1 MAISKNYIV
10 IGGMKRCIRINHNAA
25 SIWCDLQNASMPTF
39 RSLLDPKRIA
49 NEDYKPSEI
58 IHLFY
63 AALVEGHRI
72 DTGVRASFSIE
83 DVGTWL
89 DDLDSLNIKPLVDE
103 LAGYFL
109 EPEALEIYKKAE
121 ELAKKKKPK
130 PKPKRKRRN
139 ESSKTSSSTAESN
152 PNEPES

>member
-1 MAISKNYIV
+1 
-10 IGGMKRCIRINHNAA
+10 MKRCIRINHNAA
-25 SIWCDLQNASMPTF
+25 SIWCDLQDASMPTF

-49 NEDYKPSEI
+49 TEDYKPSEI

-121 ELAKKKKPK
+121 ELAKKKKPTK
-130 PKPKRKRRN
+130 KKKRQN
-139 ESSKTSSSTAESN
+139 ESSKTSSSTAKSN
-152 PNEPES
+152 PNEQES